1 MKRSELQEFRLR
13 DFRCFAE
20 SQTAKLAPLTLLV
33 GENSTGK
40 TSFLAAVRAAW
51 HLAYGS
57 GDAGFNDPPYR
68 LGAYSEIAHAA
79 RFRQPSASSF
89 AIGTRNLSGGSPVEV
104 DMTFEPSDFVSYPVR
119 TCWSHGDAWVQ
130 QSMLDGHIGEVT
142 FGIGERD
149 WYVGDPT
156 NTEGRRLFPP
166 AVCNAIERELEG
178 ERLAAFG
185 PLIGHF
191 DSEHGVRE
199 PYASAP
205 IRANPERTYDPK
217 GTASDPWGA
226 NAPDVLA
233 NLNEDSRSEL
243 RQRIEAFGQ
252 RSGLFDDI
260 EVARLGKWDGAPF
273 QVLVRRYDDNKK
285 RKGPKRNIIDVGFG
299 VSQVLPVLIEV
310 FQAKAPELFLF
321 QQPEV
326 HLHPS
331 AQAALGT
338 LFCEVAA
345 GGKQILVETHSDH
358 LLDRVRM
365 EVRDGNTGLTPA
377 DVSVLFFQRH
387 GMGVRIHSLRF
398 DEDGNVL
405 DAPTGY
411 RQFFMEETRRSVGL

>member
-1 MKRSELQEFRLR
+1 MRRLKLQEFRLR

-20 SQTAKLAPLTLLV
+20 AQTARLAPLTLLV

-51 HLAYGS
+51 RLAYGS

-79 RFRQPSASSF
+79 RIRQPSASSF
-89 AIGTRNLSGGSPVEV
+89 ALGFTSLSGGGSIDVE
-104 DMTFEPSDFVSYPVR
+104 MTFGPSYSVSHPVR
-119 TCWSHGDAWVQ
+119 TRWNCGDAWVQ
-130 QSMLDGHIGEVT
+130 QSMLNGEIAEVT
-142 FGIGERD
+142 FGVGTRD
-149 WYVGDPT
+149 WRVGDPT

-166 AVCNAIERELEG
+166 AICNAIERELDG
-178 ERLAAFG
+178 QRLAAFR
-185 PLIGHF
+185 PLIAYF
-191 DSEHGVRE
+191 DSKRGIVDA
-199 PYASAP
+199 YASAP

-217 GTASDPWGA
+217 GIVSDPQGA

-233 NLNEDSRSEL
+233 NLTKKNGSEL

-273 QVLVRRYDDNKK
+273 QVLVRKYDHKG

-310 FQAKAPELFLF
+310 FQAQAPELFLF

-338 LFCEVAA
+338 LFCETAA
-345 GGKQILVETHSDH
+345 GGKQILVETHSDY

-365 EVRDGNTGLTPA
+365 EVRDGGSGLAPA
-377 DVSVLFFQRH
+377 DVSVLFFQRD

-398 DEDGNVL
+398 DDNGNVL
-405 DAPTGY
+405 NAPTDY
-411 RQFFMEETRRSVGL
+411 RQFFMEETQRSVGL